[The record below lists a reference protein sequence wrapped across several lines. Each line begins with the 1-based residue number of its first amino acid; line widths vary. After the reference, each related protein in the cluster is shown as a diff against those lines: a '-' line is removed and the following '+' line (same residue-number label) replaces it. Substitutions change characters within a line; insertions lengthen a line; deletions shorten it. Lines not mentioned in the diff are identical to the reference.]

1 MQKALT
7 FVDTTIGKKTIMA
20 VTGLVW
26 FGFVVGHM
34 LGNLQV
40 YLGPE
45 KLNAYAKS
53 LKDLGPLLWAARL
66 TLLGAIGLH
75 IWAALSLV
83 TASGAARPVG
93 YRVKRN
99 VATNY
104 AAITMKLS
112 GPILLLFML
121 YHLAHFTVPGI
132 AMTSGYEHS
141 HTDVYNNVVRGFSV
155 PWVAALYV
163 LAQLALGLHLYHG
176 SWSLLQTLGLSH
188 PRYNAQRKLISQ
200 GLAAVVIIGN
210 LSFPIAV
217 QAGVITTRPAAAD
230 GRAFTEVAP

>member
-1 MQKALT
+1 
-7 FVDTTIGKKTIMA
+7 MA
-20 VTGLVW
+20 VTGLIW

-40 YLGPE
+40 YIGPE
-45 KLNAYAKS
+45 RFNAYAKGI
-53 LKDLGPLLWAARL
+53 KDLGPLLWIARL
-66 TLLGAIGLH
+66 TLLGAVGLH
-75 IWAALSLV
+75 VWAALSLV
-83 TASGAARPVG
+83 SVSGAARPVG

-121 YHLAHFTVPGI
+121 YHVAHFTAPGV
-132 AMTSGYEHS
+132 AMSSSYEHS
-141 HTDVYNNVVRGFSV
+141 TTDVYNNFVRGFSV
-155 PWVAALYV
+155 PWVAGLYV

-200 GLAAVVIIGN
+200 GLAAVVVIGN

-217 QAGVITTRPAAAD
+217 QAGVVTPKPAAAD
-230 GRAFTEVAP
+230 ARAFAEPAP